1 MIVNNPPPRI
11 DVDLRMIDGLRS
23 VINDELN
30 RLAKEYKESSLKTK
44 KEEFRETYWTWRYI
58 LRLINK
64 DITHD

>member
-30 RLAKEYKESSLKTK
+30 RLAKEHKKSSLKTK
-44 KEEFRETYWTWRYI
+44 KEGCRKAYWTWRYI

>member
-30 RLAKEYKESSLKTK
+30 RLAKEHK
-44 KEEFRETYWTWRYI
+44 KVA
-58 LRLINK
+58 LRPRKRGVGKPIGLG
-64 DITHD
+64 DIY

>member
-30 RLAKEYKESSLKTK
+30 RLAKEYKESSLKIK
-44 KEEFRETYWTWRYI
+44 KEGCRKAYWTWRYI
-58 LRLINK
+58 LRLIDT
-64 DITHD
+64 DIIHD